1 VSQDEQKI
9 ALPCDIYENDDEY
22 LVIAD
27 APGVSGSGLD
37 VTVHGD
43 RLTVRGER
51 SGGDGQ
57 RTTYE
62 RVFTLPQNA
71 EQSAVTAS
79 ARDGVVK
86 LRIPK
91 TANSKPRRIEVR
103 AD

>member
-1 VSQDEQKI
+1 MTGQERTV
-9 ALPCDIYENDDEY
+9 ALACDIYENDDEY

-51 SGGDGQ
+51 SERNGA
-57 RTTYE
+57 RTAYE

-71 EQSAVTAS
+71 EQSAVSAV
-79 ARDGVVK
+79 ARDGVVQ
-86 LRIPK
+86 LHIPK
-91 TANSKPRRIEVR
+91 TADSKPRRIEVR
-103 AD
+103 TS

>member
-1 VSQDEQKI
+1 MTAEERKV
-9 ALPCDIYENDDEY
+9 ALTCDIYENDDEY

-51 SGGDGQ
+51 SDQNGAC
-57 RTTYE
+57 TLYE

-71 EQSAVTAS
+71 DQSALSAT
-79 ARDGVVK
+79 ARDGVVQ
-86 LRIPK
+86 LHIPK
-91 TANSKPRRIEVR
+91 AADSKPRRIEVR
-103 AD
+103 TG

>member
-1 VSQDEQKI
+1 MTAEEHKV
-9 ALPCDIYENDDEY
+9 ALACDIYENDDEY

-51 SGGDGQ
+51 SHGEA
-57 RTTYE
+57 RSIYE

-71 EQSAVTAS
+71 DQGAVSAE
-79 ARDGVVK
+79 ARDGVVR
-86 LRIPK
+86 LHIPK
-91 TANSKPRRIEVR
+91 TADSKPRRIEVR
-103 AD
+103 TS